1 MTLDKKKESH
11 YTHKTHVTRLVGNIK
26 IFQNTLYLNIKWS
39 HPSFVNAQL
48 CSMSEV
54 KSKSQT
60 QKTFINNCLKD
71 ICQHTNIIIE
81 C

>member
-26 IFQNTLYLNIKWS
+26 IFQNTLYLNSKWS

-48 CSMSEV
+48 CSMSQV
-54 KSKSQT
+54 KPKSQT
-60 QKTFINNCLKD
+60 QKMFINNYLKG
-71 ICQHTNIIIE
+71 IC
-81 C
+81 